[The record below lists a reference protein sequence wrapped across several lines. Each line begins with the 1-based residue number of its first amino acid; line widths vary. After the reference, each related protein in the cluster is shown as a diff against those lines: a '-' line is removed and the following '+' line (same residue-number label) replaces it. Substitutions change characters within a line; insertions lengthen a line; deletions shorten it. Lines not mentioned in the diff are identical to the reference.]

1 VLQIEYTCWHK
12 DMTKRSTRR
21 RREESYAYHSILNYD
36 HGDLPY
42 TLITREQRSR
52 LIEDQRGY
60 GEIGRTWQNLIKGE
74 LDQRIDASSLKTFPP
89 YFHPLGQ
96 APSAWGPGVGIETN
110 RPEGY
115 GFFEGPAYNQGSLEI
130 QKSVRENSDEYFG
143 RVLADG
149 RNQIGAAAIQQN
161 LADKWMA
168 GWGKIGSQSL
178 QLMQQFGPDQIY
190 YRVIG
195 TDKARPLQTTRDEIQ
210 GQFDVAVSFN
220 VQMLD
225 SDYVKMFFEM
235 TDKAMSWDV
244 SGRVDRDEMV
254 QIAFELWDPNLAER
268 VMKPGEQAAEQEI
281 ADEQA
286 VLTKLASGVP
296 VDVKPGQAYQM
307 RLDYVTNTVTK
318 SKKLSEQYAK
328 EEDVRELLD
337 NHVKELQHQIEQQGV
352 NKDYGRL
359 GGRPSYAGSGAGEGE
374 PE

>member
-1 VLQIEYTCWHK
+1 
-12 DMTKRSTRR
+12 
-21 RREESYAYHSILNYD
+21 
-36 HGDLPY
+36 
-42 TLITREQRSR
+42 
-52 LIEDQRGY
+52 
-60 GEIGRTWQNLIKGE
+60 
-74 LDQRIDASSLKTFPP
+74 
-89 YFHPLGQ
+89 
-96 APSAWGPGVGIETN
+96 
-110 RPEGY
+110 
-115 GFFEGPAYNQGSLEI
+115 
-130 QKSVRENSDEYFG
+130 
-143 RVLADG
+143 
-149 RNQIGAAAIQQN
+149 
-161 LADKWMA
+161 
-168 GWGKIGSQSL
+168 
-178 QLMQQFGPDQIY
+178 
-190 YRVIG
+190 
-195 TDKARPLQTTRDEIQ
+195 
-210 GQFDVAVSFN
+210 
-220 VQMLD
+220 
-225 SDYVKMFFEM
+225 
-235 TDKAMSWDV
+235 MSWDV

-328 EEDVRELLD
+328 DEDFRELLD